1 MSNKNKYCETS
12 GAMIRQ
18 WYMIDGADT
27 YYKVVG
33 FPNRESMWVKCLTGD
48 EFAGTGELANVPV
61 CSHLKMGTVVR
72 YGNGTRELKP
82 EFLGVV

>member
-61 CSHLKMGTVVR
+61 CSDLKMGTVVR

>member
-1 MSNKNKYCETS
+1 MSNRNKYCETS
-12 GAMIRQ
+12 GAMVQQ

-61 CSHLKMGTVVR
+61 CSDLKMGTVVS
-72 YGNGTRELKP
+72 YGNGTTELKP
-82 EFLGVV
+82 EFLGIV